1 MSNPSRRSFFTSAL
15 TSALASGVAL
25 KSATAAPSAAKAE
38 MPMRTLGKT
47 GLKVTVLGFGC
58 MTTSDP
64 AVIQAGVNAGI
75 NYFDTARVY
84 QNGNNERMVGAALK
98 DVRKKIILATKT
110 PAKNAKD
117 AMATLETSLKELGT
131 DYVDIWHLHSREKAA
146 DIPDELFDVQDE
158 AVKQGKVRFKGV
170 SFHGGHSFMIPW
182 LIEKKRTD
190 VILSSYNF
198 TMTPEMDAL
207 LEQASNAGIGVVAMK
222 VMAGGFRSN
231 KPGSVIYD
239 RLKKDTALPTA
250 LKWAVRRPFVHT
262 SIPGT
267 TDLDQLD
274 ENFKAVATGWKE
286 DDAKIL
292 AAHLEKIRPLYCS
305 MCGGCEGQCS
315 KGLPVHDIIRYVSYA
330 EGYGEFALGR
340 ENWMQLQDAH
350 QAVRCGDCSECT
362 VQCPNGVRVTDRVS
376 RAQELFA

>member
-1 MSNPSRRSFFTSAL
+1 
-15 TSALASGVAL
+15 
-25 KSATAAPSAAKAE
+25 
-38 MPMRTLGKT
+38 MPVRTLGKT

-64 AVIQAGVNAGI
+64 AVITAAVNAGI

-98 DVRKKIILATKT
+98 DVRKNIILATKT

-117 AMATLETSLKELGT
+117 AMASLETSLKELGT

-146 DIPDELFDVQDE
+146 DIPEELFDVQDE
-158 AVKQGKVRFKGV
+158 AVKQGKVRFRGV

-198 TMTPEMDAL
+198 TMTPEMDEL
-207 LEQASNAGIGVVAMK
+207 LQKASAAGIGVVAMK

-231 KPGSVIYD
+231 KPGSVLFD
-239 RLKKDTALPTA
+239 RLKKDNAMPTA
-250 LKWAVRRPFVHT
+250 LKWAVRKPFVHT

-267 TDLDQLD
+267 TDLEQLD
-274 ENFKAVATGWKE
+274 ENFKAVASGWKE
-286 DDAKIL
+286 ESDAKIL
-292 AAHLEKIRPLYCS
+292 AAHLQDIRPLYCS

-315 KGLPVHDIIRYVSYA
+315 KGLPVSDIIRYVSYA
-330 EGYGEFALGR
+330 EGYGEFAMARSHWL
-340 ENWMQLQDAH
+340 EMQQEH
-350 QAVRCGDCSECT
+350 QKVRCGDCDECT
-362 VQCPNGVRVTDRVS
+362 VRCPNNVRVYDRVS

>member
-1 MSNPSRRSFFTSAL
+1 
-15 TSALASGVAL
+15 
-25 KSATAAPSAAKAE
+25 
-38 MPMRTLGKT
+38 MPVRTLGKT

-64 AVIQAGVNAGI
+64 AVIRAGVDAGI

-110 PAKNAKD
+110 PAKNAKE
-117 AMATLETSLKELGT
+117 AMETLETSLRELGT

-146 DIPDELFDVQDE
+146 DIPEELFDVQDQ

-170 SFHGGHSFMIPW
+170 SFHGGHAFMIPW
-182 LIEKKRTD
+182 LIQQKRTD
-190 VILSSYNF
+190 VILASYNF
-198 TMTPEMDAL
+198 TMAAEMDAL
-207 LEQASNAGIGVVAMK
+207 LEQASNAGLGVVAMK
-222 VMAGGFRSN
+222 VMAGGFRAN

-239 RLKKDTALPTA
+239 RLKKDLAMPTA

-274 ENFKAVATGWKE
+274 ENYRAVVTGWKG

-305 MCGGCEGQCS
+305 MCGSCHGQCAQ
-315 KGLPVHDIIRYVSYA
+315 GLPVSDIIRYVSYV

-340 ENWMQLQDAH
+340 ENWAQLPAEH
-350 QAVRCGDCSECT
+350 QAVRCGDCTECT
-362 VQCPNGVRVTDRVS
+362 VQCPNGVRVLDRVS

>member
-1 MSNPSRRSFFTSAL
+1 MSNASRRSFFTSAL
-15 TSALASGVAL
+15 TSALASGAVL
-25 KSATAAPSAAKAE
+25 KSAAAAPSAAKGE

-117 AMATLETSLKELGT
+117 AMASLETSLKELGT

-146 DIPDELFDVQDE
+146 DIPEELFDVQDE

-182 LIEKKRTD
+182 LIEQKRTD

-198 TMTPEMDAL
+198 TMAPEMDAL
-207 LEQASNAGIGVVAMK
+207 LQQASNAGLGVVAMK
-222 VMAGGFRSN
+222 VMAGGFRAN
-231 KPGSVIYD
+231 KAGSSIYD
-239 RLKKDTALPTA
+239 RLKKDLALPTA

-274 ENFKAVATGWKE
+274 ENYKAVVTGWKE
-286 DDAKIL
+286 DDSKIL

-315 KGLPVHDIIRYVSYA
+315 KGLPVSDIIRYVSYA
-330 EGYGEFALGR
+330 EGYGEFALAR
-340 ENWMQLQDAH
+340 ENWRQLQDAH

-362 VQCPNGVRVTDRVS
+362 VKCPNGVRVFDRVS

>member
-1 MSNPSRRSFFTSAL
+1 MPNATRRNFLTSAL
-15 TSALASGVAL
+15 TTGIGLQVAS
-25 KSATAAPSAAKAE
+25 AAPSAQKLE

-47 GLKVTVLGFGC
+47 GMKVTLLGFGC

-64 AVIQAGVNAGI
+64 AVIRAGVDAGI
-75 NYFDTARVY
+75 NYFDTARGY

-98 DVRKKIILATKT
+98 DVRKTIFLASKT

-117 AMATLETSLKELGT
+117 AMAQLETSLKELGT
-131 DYVDIWHLHSREKAA
+131 DYLDVWHLHSREKAE
-146 DIPDELFDVQDE
+146 DIPEELFDVQDE

-190 VILSSYNF
+190 VILASYNF
-198 TMTPEMDAL
+198 TMAPEMDAL
-207 LEQASNAGIGVVAMK
+207 LEKASNAGIGVVAMK

-231 KPGSVIYD
+231 KPGSSLYD

-286 DDAKIL
+286 DDSKIL
-292 AAHLEKIRPLYCS
+292 AAHLKQIRPLYCS

-315 KGLPVHDIIRYVSYA
+315 KGLPVRDIIRYVSYA

-340 ENWMQLQDAH
+340 ENWMQLDDA
-350 QAVRCGDCSECT
+350 QQSVRCGDCSECT
-362 VQCPNGVRVTDRVS
+362 VKCRNGVRVLDRVS

>member
-1 MSNPSRRSFFTSAL
+1 
-15 TSALASGVAL
+15 
-25 KSATAAPSAAKAE
+25 
-38 MPMRTLGKT
+38 MRTLGKT

-64 AVIQAGVNAGI
+64 AVIKAGVDAGI

-110 PAKNAKD
+110 PAHTAKE
-117 AMATLETSLKELGT
+117 AMTTLETSLKELGT

-182 LIEKKRTD
+182 LIERKRTD

-198 TMTPEMDAL
+198 TMAPEMDTL
-207 LEQASNAGIGVVAMK
+207 LEQASKAGIGVVAMK

-231 KPGSVIYD
+231 KPGSSIYD

-250 LKWAVRRPFVHT
+250 LKWAVRRPFVNT

-274 ENFKAVATGWKE
+274 ENFKAVVTGWKE
-286 DDAKIL
+286 DDSKIL

-340 ENWMQLQDAH
+340 ENWQQLNESH

-362 VQCPNGVRVTDRVS
+362 VKCPSGVRVFDRVS

>member
-1 MSNPSRRSFFTSAL
+1 MSNATRRNFLTSAL
-15 TSALASGVAL
+15 TTGIGLQVAS
-25 KSATAAPSAAKAE
+25 AAPTTNKKLE

-47 GLKVTVLGFGC
+47 GMKVTVLGFGC

-64 AVIQAGVNAGI
+64 AVIQAAVDMGV
-75 NYFDTARVY
+75 NYFDTARGY

-98 DVRKKIILATKT
+98 DVRKKIFLVTKT
-110 PAKNAKD
+110 PGHTAKD
-117 AMATLETSLKELGT
+117 MMANLETSLKELGT

-146 DIPDELFDVQDE
+146 DIPDECFDAQDE

-190 VILSSYNF
+190 VIMPSYNF
-198 TMTPEMDAL
+198 TMAPEMDTL
-207 LEQASNAGIGVVAMK
+207 LEQASKAGIGVVAMK

-231 KPGSVIYD
+231 KPGSSLYD

-250 LKWAVRRPFVHT
+250 LKWAVRNKFVNT

-274 ENFKAVATGWKE
+274 ENFKAVSSGWKE
-286 DDAKIL
+286 DDSKIL

-340 ENWMQLQDAH
+340 ENWKQLEDAH

-362 VQCPNGVRVTDRVS
+362 VQCPKGVKVFDRVS